1 MDKLNCK
8 LQAHVRVCK
17 ENKLELELDKSDA
30 YWNNFVV
37 KDVTLKGHAVYSGY
51 YAHAPFTL
59 SGKKYALNK
68 VYALNEQVF
77 IVCHMW

>member
-17 ENKLELELDKSDA
+17 ESKLELELELDKSDA

-37 KDVTLKGHAVYSGY
+37 KMW
-51 YAHAPFTL
+51 
-59 SGKKYALNK
+59 ALRAMP
-68 VYALNEQVF
+68 YTQV
-77 IVCHMW
+77 ITHMHLLL